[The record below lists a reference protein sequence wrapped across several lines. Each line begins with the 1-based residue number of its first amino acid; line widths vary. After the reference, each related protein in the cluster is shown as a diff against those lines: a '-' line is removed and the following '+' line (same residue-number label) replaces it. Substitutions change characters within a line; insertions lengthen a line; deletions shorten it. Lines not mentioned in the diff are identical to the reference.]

1 MYHIL
6 QSLQLPQIKKNT
18 ENVSINSF
26 DDIVN
31 NQWIYIINA
40 CYCFFL
46 VDNQNTLTSLGFS
59 VYISNTTHKEDGVL
73 CFKDTVYN
81 RSTIPDST
89 NVSCITHGRYVTYY
103 NNRTNPP
110 FPVGY
115 STSVRITLCE
125 VEVYGMV
132 YVNTL

>member
-1 MYHIL
+1 MIL
-6 QSLQLPQIKKNT
+6 FI
-18 ENVSINSF
+18 
-26 DDIVN
+26 
-31 NQWIYIINA
+31 QWIYIINA

-89 NVSCITHGRYVTYY
+89 NVSCITHGRHVIYY

-132 YVNTL
+132 YVITL

>member
-1 MYHIL
+1 MIL
-6 QSLQLPQIKKNT
+6 FI
-18 ENVSINSF
+18 
-26 DDIVN
+26 
-31 NQWIYIINA
+31 QWIYIINA

-59 VYISNTTHKEDGVL
+59 VYISNTTHKETH
-73 CFKDTVYN
+73 TVYN

-89 NVSCITHGRYVTYY
+89 NVSCITHGRYVIYY

-110 FPVGY
+110 CPMGY

-132 YVNTL
+132 YVITL

>member
-1 MYHIL
+1 MIL
-6 QSLQLPQIKKNT
+6 FI
-18 ENVSINSF
+18 
-26 DDIVN
+26 
-31 NQWIYIINA
+31 QWIYIINA

-89 NVSCITHGRYVTYY
+89 NVSCITHGRYVIYY
-103 NNRTNPP
+103 NNRTYPP